1 MNANATPITKIDEPG
16 VRAEGQLLRGGVG
29 DGEVLETAARPPPP
43 LAGAVEVGVDVGVEG
58 GQGAEVVIEVIDAAC
73 VVGAEDGGGF

>member
-1 MNANATPITKIDEPG
+1 MSLERLPSATRDKL
-16 VRAEGQLLRGGVG
+16 RSAQLLTSVPQAVSELLQNAL
-29 DGEVLETAARPPPP
+29 D
-43 LAGAVEVGVDVGVEG
+43 AGARHVEVGVDVGVEG